1 MNMFSNASFLS
12 RANADSAAIG
22 LSVVCLIHCLVLPVA
37 LVLFPSVLV
46 SYFAQEW
53 VHQLAVM
60 FAVPVS
66 MFALT
71 MGCGSHKRI
80 WILALGVLGIAI
92 LLFPLLLF
100 PLLVGTEALE
110 TPMTIVGASIIA
122 ASHIANMRTCRSLDC
137 HSPS

>member
-12 RANADSAAIG
+12 RANADAAAIG

-66 MFALT
+66 IFALT

-92 LLFPLLLF
+92 LLF